1 VIHASRLSGPGTV
14 GQTAVV
20 LEPAPTSEVAPLLL
34 DAYGLTR
41 RERDVAQFVLR
52 GMPTAAVAAAL
63 TISPLTV
70 QQHLKSVFDKAGVS
84 SRRGLIARVFAE
96 QYQPIVRRN

>member
-1 VIHASRLSGPGTV
+1 M
-14 GQTAVV
+14 
-20 LEPAPTSEVAPLLL
+20 
-34 DAYGLTR
+34 
-41 RERDVAQFVLR
+41 R
-52 GMPTAAVAAAL
+52 GMPTAAIAAAL

-96 QYQPIVRRN
+96 QYQPIVRCN